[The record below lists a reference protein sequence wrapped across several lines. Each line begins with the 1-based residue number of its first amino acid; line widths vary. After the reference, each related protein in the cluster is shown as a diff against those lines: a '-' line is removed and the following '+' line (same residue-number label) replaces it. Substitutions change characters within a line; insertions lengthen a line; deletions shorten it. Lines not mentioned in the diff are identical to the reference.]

1 MVYSLSCLKFFLP
14 RSSYQI
20 MLDCWNAQPILR
32 PSFTDL
38 VNRIEL
44 MLNPTARS
52 PKPKAEDE
60 PEQIYMNLSSTD
72 TQDYLHPVD
81 NTDGSVSFKPAS

>member
-1 MVYSLSCLKFFLP
+1 LGC
-14 RSSYQI
+14 SYQI

-44 MLNPTARS
+44 MLNPTAR
-52 PKPKAEDE
+52 PKPPSTAAAAEE
-60 PEQIYMNLSSTD
+60 PEQIYMNLSRTD
-72 TQDYLHPVD
+72 AQDYLHPVD

>member
-1 MVYSLSCLKFFLP
+1 
-14 RSSYQI
+14 

-44 MLNPTARS
+44 MLNPTARAA
-52 PKPKAEDE
+52 KPAPDE
-60 PEQIYMNLSSTD
+60 PEQIYMNMSSTD
-72 TQDYLHPVD
+72 AQDYLHPVD
-81 NTDGSVSFKPAS
+81 NTDGTVSFRPQSQ